1 MIYPIIGGTI
11 YPILLDLIDAT
22 IGDSPSAPV
31 NVVPPVI
38 AGAVYANQILTC
50 NDGAWSG
57 SPAPV
62 ITRQWKRNGV
72 DIGGATSS
80 TYAATIT
87 DEGKSITCSVTATN
101 ALGSPSATSNT
112 LRHFVPTDLGAT
124 LVAWLDA
131 LDSGTIAIATGVS
144 QWNDKSGNANH
155 FAQSTGANQPPY
167 TAGTYPYIGIN
178 NIAGTV
184 GLTSVKAFSA
194 YQAYTLLQYKTGVE
208 STFGGQETM
217 YSGPGG
223 LGVNRFLMA
232 NAGTSSISGG
242 GTIDI
247 GLAKKNAGSAS
258 ATVLP
263 MPWSIVVSDLSVNTS
278 QVWTIGCNGQSAG
291 RTWTGFYRE
300 IILLNAIASAGNQ
313 QKLEGYYAWK
323 WNLLSVL
330 PGGHPYKTVIPTP

>member
-1 MIYPIIGGTI
+1 M
-11 YPILLDLIDAT
+11 
-22 IGDSPSAPV
+22 V
-31 NVVPPVI
+31 
-38 AGAVYANQILTC
+38 
-50 NDGAWSG
+50 
-57 SPAPV
+57 
-62 ITRQWKRNGV
+62 
-72 DIGGATSS
+72 
-80 TYAATIT
+80 
-87 DEGKSITCSVTATN
+87 
-101 ALGSPSATSNT
+101 
-112 LRHFVPTDLGAT
+112 
-124 LVAWLDA
+124 WLDA
-131 LDSGTIAIATGVS
+131 LDSGTIALATGVS

-155 FAQSTGANQPPY
+155 FAQATGANQPPY

-184 GLTSVKAFSA
+184 GLTSVKAFST

-217 YSGPGG
+217 FSGPGG

-242 GTIDI
+242 GTIDS
-247 GLAKKNAGSAS
+247 GLAKKNGGSAS
-258 ATVLP
+258 AVVLP
-263 MPWSIVVSDLSVNTS
+263 MPWSIVVSDLSVNNS
-278 QVWTIGCNGQSAG
+278 QVWTIGCNGQAAG

-300 IILLNAIASAGNQ
+300 IVLLSAIASAGNQ